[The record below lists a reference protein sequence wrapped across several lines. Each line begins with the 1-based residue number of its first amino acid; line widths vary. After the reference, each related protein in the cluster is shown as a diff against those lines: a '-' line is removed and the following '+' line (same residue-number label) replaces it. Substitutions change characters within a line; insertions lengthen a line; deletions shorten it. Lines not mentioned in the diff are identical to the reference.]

1 VYNKL
6 FLIVNNIIVIID
18 LNEISSFLW
27 DCLNFEFGLK
37 CYFISSR
44 DSFLIPYDFEAAILK
59 VLLNMYTIDIFLLG
73 VKIYVVFLSMN
84 LFWNKMEKVLYK
96 CNFCTPHKISIRRA

>member
-1 VYNKL
+1 MYNKL

-44 DSFLIPYDFEAAILK
+44 DSFLIPYDFKAAILK
-59 VLLNMYTIDIFLLG
+59 VLLNMYTIDIIFTWCE
-73 VKIYVVFLSMN
+73 N
-84 LFWNKMEKVLYK
+84 LCCIFVDEFVLE
-96 CNFCTPHKISIRRA
+96 